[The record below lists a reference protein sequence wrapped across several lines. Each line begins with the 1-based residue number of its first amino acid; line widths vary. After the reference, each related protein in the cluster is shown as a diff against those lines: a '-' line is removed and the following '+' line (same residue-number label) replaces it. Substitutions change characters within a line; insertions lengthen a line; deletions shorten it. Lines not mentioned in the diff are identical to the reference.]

1 MPRQLAG
8 YRFVKIQQK
17 EHFARHLAGYPI
29 R

>member
-1 MPRQLAG
+1 MPRQPAG